1 MEVEMNEKL
10 VKMAMIEEEVREL
23 LSAGLEREA
32 ERRLEAWA
40 EAAIAWAE
48 ETGESLESLE
58 LSLA

>member
-1 MEVEMNEKL
+1 MNEKL